1 MILFRNK
8 NTKTW
13 ETEGILTSYQ
23 KGFPQFQKR
32 RLTVR
37 YTSDKV
43 GKSLSIADEGNGVMF
58 QVPFDAIY
66 HEITKGGEQ

>member
-43 GKSLSIADEGNGVMF
+43 GKSLSIADEDNGVMF

-66 HEITKGGEQ
+66 HEIMKGGEQ

>member
-13 ETEGILTSYQ
+13 ETEGILTSFQ

-58 QVPFDAIY
+58 QIPFDAIY
-66 HEITKGGEQ
+66 HEITKGGEK

>member
-43 GKSLSIADEGNGVMF
+43 GKSLSIADEDNGVMF

>member
-32 RLTVR
+32 RLTGR

-58 QVPFDAIY
+58 QIPFDAIY